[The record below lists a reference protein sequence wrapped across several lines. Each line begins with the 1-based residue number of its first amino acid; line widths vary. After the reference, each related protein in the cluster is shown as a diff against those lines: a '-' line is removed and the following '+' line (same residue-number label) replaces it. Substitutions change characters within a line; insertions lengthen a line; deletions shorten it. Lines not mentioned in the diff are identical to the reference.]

1 MFFNPNLI
9 DKYLKK
15 MNINNQ
21 IVQVMILKILQ
32 FKKKQ
37 NQMKILFKSLLFL
50 LNKKELN
57 VVTKKVHFYNFRKKR
72 RTSFI

>member
-37 NQMKILFKSLLFL
+37 N
-50 LNKKELN
+50 
-57 VVTKKVHFYNFRKKR
+57 
-72 RTSFI
+72 